1 MVTEKR
7 LSRKNIGRQAFA
19 AILKMDVEEIKRL
32 AGLGLDLN
40 DIDMSGVSEKYVN
53 SLKYGKIPSLRML
66 KQGRRVSAL
75 HILFIAVG
83 QYSSMLMPE
92 FVGELGKLGVDL
104 NMEFFNETTKT
115 VSTPLSL
122 FFDKFIG
129 KYNKNEFHSGEP
141 WRDEE
146 TLMTLLAFGCKADR
160 IYSARLDVIS
170 NENRFE
176 IDEYRAKL
184 CNALYK
190 LELAGGIDIYKDKE
204 YEHNPTWLDE
214 IFKQNRIYNN
224 LFIRR
229 VYATSNAKRNMMM
242 NNTILRRVYIPS
254 TKNRNYELGIK
265 DYSIPEEKVL
275 LQRYILCPDIKTIS
289 LATFKNLFYR
299 MWYEI
304 ESDGTAPLGINS
316 YFTYL
321 RQLLQRRFENSEAK
335 IQFSIVLEILT
346 VRRGENPPF
355 CSAETDALCCLLYE
369 CLKSK
374 YVLDLLRNPD
384 KSELC
389 TKAQG
394 FWNGCALCS
403 PIGFENRFVTQ
414 ICEACIREKIDLME
428 VFPYALRDL
437 IFLSMKQWY
446 GSHYRK
452 SCSISDVD
460 DCSFKIDLISSYGW
474 DINGRDK
481 MGNTPLHSIFLK
493 NIYLREINNSISPLI
508 GNCLDYGSSN
518 SNWRESVLV
527 VFKLLQS
534 KGCDF
539 AAQNK
544 EGKTAADLL
553 VNENG
558 QILRGCTAIY
568 HILKDFEKKSKYRDK
583 EIVTS
588 SEVEMSW

>member
-170 NENRFE
+170 NENTFKIDKYR
-176 IDEYRAKL
+176 IDEYRTKL
-184 CNALYK
+184 CDALYK
-190 LELAGGIDIYKDKE
+190 LELAGGIDIYKNKE

-214 IFKQNRIYNN
+214 YFKLNRTSSSITT
-224 LFIRR
+224 RR
-229 VYATSNAKRNMMM
+229 VCAISNTN
-242 NNTILRRVYIPS
+242 LRKVYIPS
-254 TKNRNYELGIK
+254 ANGRCYKFGIK
-265 DYSIPEEKVL
+265 NYSIPDEKVL
-275 LQRYILCPDIKTIS
+275 LQRYILCPDIKTIQLS
-289 LATFKNLFYR
+289 TFENLFYR
-299 MWYEI
+299 MQNEI
-304 ESDGTAPLGINS
+304 ELGTVDPLGENS
-316 YFTYL
+316 YFALL
-321 RQLLQRRFENSEAK
+321 RQLLRRRFKNTETD
-335 IQFSIVLEILT
+335 IQFSIVLDILA
-346 VRRGENPPF
+346 VRMEENSPL
-355 CSAETDALCCLLYE
+355 CSAETDALCGLLYE
-369 CLKSK
+369 CLKSQ

-384 KSELC
+384 QSELY
-389 TKAQG
+389 TKAQI
-394 FWNGCALCS
+394 FWNGHGCLFYS
-403 PIGFENRFVTQ
+403 PIGLKNRIITQ

-446 GSHYRK
+446 GSFYRK
-452 SCSISDVD
+452 GCSSSDID
-460 DCSFKIDLISSYGW
+460 DCSCKIDLISSYGW

-481 MGNTPLHSIFLK
+481 IGNTPLHNIFLK
-493 NIYLREINNSISPLI
+493 NISLRKVNNSISPMT
-508 GNCLDYGSSN
+508 GSCLDYGSSN